1 MSLFVSKMTKDLRL
15 KYIKRIG
22 FIIINLK
29 IDTFD
34 FYKPMSS
41 ITIKE
46 FYQDILGESCPDIN
60 QFLTENINKDI
71 GHFNVFDISKMFRE
85 SKSKSEMPY
94 NRRTYYKIS
103 LINGQNK
110 VEYADR
116 TIEIKDCAILFASPK
131 VPYNYNSH
139 CINQMGHFCVFT
151 KDFLPKNKIG
161 TDIDNLPVFSP
172 QSDFVFQIST
182 EQFYQFESI
191 FLKMHEEINS
201 DYIFKYDLLRNYVME
216 LIHFGQKLQP
226 ILPVENNKTAA
237 SRTTTFFIE
246 LLERQFPIENI
257 SQLLQLKTPA
267 DFAGILGVHV
277 NHLNRVLKET
287 TGKTTGEIIGS
298 RIFQEAKILLTQTQW
313 NISEIAFALGFEEV
327 AHFSNFFKKHSKQ
340 SPQHY
345 RELSIV

>member
-1 MSLFVSKMTKDLRL
+1 MGIT
-15 KYIKRIG
+15 
-22 FIIINLK
+22 
-29 IDTFD
+29 
-34 FYKPMSS
+34 
-41 ITIKE
+41 TIKE
-46 FYQDILGESCPDIN
+46 FYQDILGESCPDIDS
-60 QFLTENINKDI
+60 FLTENINKDI
-71 GHFNVFDISKMFRE
+71 GHFNVFDISKIFRA
-85 SKSKSEMPY
+85 SKSKPEMPY

-110 VEYADR
+110 VEYADK
-116 TIEIKDCAILFASPK
+116 TIEIEDCAILFASPK
-131 VPYNYNSH
+131 VPYNYN
-139 CINQMGHFCVFT
+139 NQCVTNQSGHFCVFT
-151 KDFLPKNKIG
+151 KDFLPTNKIG
-161 TDIDNLPVFSP
+161 TEIDNLPVFSP

-182 EQFYQFESI
+182 EQYHQFEGV

-201 DYIFKYDLLRNYVME
+201 DYLYKYDLLRNYVME
-216 LIHFGQKLQP
+216 LIHTGQKLKP
-226 ILPVENNKTAA
+226 IRPSENSKTAA
-237 SRTTTFFIE
+237 SRTTTLFIE

-257 SQLLQLKTPA
+257 SQLLKLRTPA

-313 NISEIAFALGFEEV
+313 NISEIAFTLGFEEV